1 MNQLKAGAVL
11 NYVIVGLNIVTG
23 LLYTPFMLRCLGQN
37 EYGLYSLVAS
47 VIAYLTLL
55 DFGFGSAIVRYT
67 AKIRATREKKEE
79 WSLYGMFLSTYTVLG
94 LLVTIGGIVLYF
106 NTDYMFD
113 RTMTPDELYQA
124 RVMLALMVGNLA
136 ITFPFSVFGSIIT
149 AYEQFVF
156 QRCLTIIRILL
167 STAVMIA
174 VLYMGYKAIALVVVQ
189 TVFSVGTLLCNV
201 LYCRYKLKIKII
213 FRNFNLPLLKEILIF
228 SFWNFLGAIVD
239 RIYWSTGQFILGI
252 YTGTVAVAIYS
263 LAITIM
269 HMYMSMSTSLNSVLL
284 PKITV
289 MATDEKNNQEI
300 SNLFNKTGRLQFC
313 VIALILSSFT
323 IFGGTFIDLWAGP
336 DYRMT
341 YIVSLIFLYSITVP
355 LIQNVGISILMAR
368 GQQKFRSL
376 TYLFI
381 SVASLILQLLLVG
394 KYGVTGCAL
403 AIGIAHI
410 VGQGFIMNYYY
421 AKKQKIDIILFWKN
435 IIKMS
440 VAPLVLTIVGILVY
454 RQIEVMSWSNLTLCF
469 LVFFI
474 IYFTC
479 FWFFS
484 MNAYE
489 KIQIKKPIY
498 RLLSIKL

>member
-136 ITFPFSVFGSIIT
+136 VTFPFSVFGSIIT
-149 AYEQFVF
+149 AYEKFVF

-201 LYCRYKLKIKII
+201 LYCKYKLKIKII

-300 SNLFNKTGRLQFC
+300 SNLFIKTGRLQFC
-313 VIALILSSFT
+313 VIALILSAFT
-323 IFGGTFIDLWAGP
+323 IFGKTFIDLWAGQ
-336 DYRMT
+336 DYQMS
-341 YIVSLIFLYSITVP
+341 YIVALIFLYSITVP

-381 SVASLILQLLLVG
+381 SIASLILQLVLVRE
-394 KYGVTGCAL
+394 YGVIGCAL

-410 VGQGFIMNYYY
+410 IGQGFIMNYYY
-421 AKKQKIDIILFWKN
+421 AKKQKIDILLFWKN
-435 IIKMS
+435 ILKMS
-440 VAPLVLTIVGILVY
+440 FAPLVLTLLGILAY
-454 RQIEVMSWSNLTLCF
+454 RHINVMSWTNLSLCF